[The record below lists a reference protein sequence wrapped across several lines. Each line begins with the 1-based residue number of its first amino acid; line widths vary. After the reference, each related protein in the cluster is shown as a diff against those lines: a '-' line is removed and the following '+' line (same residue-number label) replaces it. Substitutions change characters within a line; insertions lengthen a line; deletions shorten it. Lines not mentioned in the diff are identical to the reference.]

1 MLLAAK
7 RPLILAGRVSRDEG
21 DWNRR
26 VQLAE
31 ALDARVTTNLKVGAA
46 FPTDHPLHIGSP
58 ATFVTDDVLAAIKE
72 ADAILSL
79 DWVDLAGTL
88 KSVGGDAARRPSSRS
103 RSTRTCT
110 TAGAWTTRACRRSI
124 CSSRPSR
131 TPPWRRCS
139 APSATAPSR
148 RSPRW

>member
-1 MLLAAK
+1 MPPVVQGPSADLVKKAADMLLAAK

-46 FPTDHPLHIGSP
+46 FPTEHPLHIGSP
-58 ATFVTDDVLAAIKE
+58 ATFVTDDVLAAIKD

-88 KSVGGDAARRPSSRS
+88 KSVGGEPPAASSR
-103 RSTRTCT
+103 
-110 TAGAWTTRACRRSI
+110 
-124 CSSRPSR
+124 
-131 TPPWRRCS
+131 
-139 APSATAPSR
+139 
-148 RSPRW
+148 